1 MYDMSQ
7 RNQKLVIFQKM
18 KLVFIFLFL
27 VINSAFASE
36 LVLTG
41 TVISN
46 NQKMIPARYMG
57 YVKKINF
64 EVGDSVKREDTLFE
78 LESAEFDILES
89 QADLALEQAKLMV
102 NVYENRKSSLQ
113 KEKRKLDKEKKLYSK
128 QDFKMNM
135 DDISE
140 AADNISASL
149 ESAQILVKEASEK
162 TKQFASVMGYLK
174 IKAPNDGILVDKKIR
189 VGDMVAPG
197 MLTMIIVD
205 MDNLEIEAEV
215 AESDLKYVRRNKVI
229 KMTIPS
235 LNYKASGYIKAIVPS
250 ANPMAHTFKIRVHF
264 EKKND
269 MIFPGMYAKVFVD
282 LTNEISSKLN

>member
-1 MYDMSQ
+1 M
-7 RNQKLVIFQKM
+7 
-18 KLVFIFLFL
+18 FISTTYLF
-27 VINSAFASE
+27 SAN

-64 EVGDSVKREDTLFE
+64 EIGDSVKREDTLFE
-78 LESAEFDILES
+78 MESAEFDIMES

-102 NVYENRKSSLQ
+102 DVYQTKLDNIKKDR
-113 KEKRKLDKEKKLYSK
+113 RKLKFNRGDMTDSGFGFE
-128 QDFKMNM
+128 M
-135 DDISE
+135 DDIQQST
-140 AADNISASL
+140 DNVSASL
-149 ESAQILVKEASEK
+149 ESAQILVEQASEK
-162 TKQFASVMGYLK
+162 TKQFATIAGYLK
-174 IKAPNDGILVDKKIR
+174 VKAPNDGIVVQKNIR

-205 MDNLEIEAEV
+205 MDHLEIDAEV
-215 AESDLKYVRRNKVI
+215 AESDLRYVRRNKVVDI
-229 KMTIPS
+229 KIPS

-264 EKKND
+264 EKKNN
-269 MIFPGMYAKVFVD
+269 MIFPGMYAKVIID
-282 LTNEISSKLN
+282 LTNELQDRM

>member
-1 MYDMSQ
+1 MHKKYI
-7 RNQKLVIFQKM
+7 LFFLI
-18 KLVFIFLFL
+18 VFTSLY
-27 VINSAFASE
+27 SAE

-57 YVKKINF
+57 YIKKVNF
-64 EVGDSVKREDTLFE
+64 EVGDRVEREDTLFE

-102 NVYENRKSSLQ
+102 DVYQTRLNVFKKR
-113 KEKRKLDKEKKLYSK
+113 KRKLKRDKKLFSK
-128 QDFKMNM
+128 KNFRYEME
-135 DDISE
+135 DISE
-140 AADNISASL
+140 SIDNISASL
-149 ESAQILVKEASEK
+149 ESAQVMVKQASEK
-162 TKQFASVMGYLK
+162 TKQFATVAGYLK
-174 IKAPNDGILVDKKIR
+174 VKAPNDGIIVEKRIR

-205 MDNLEIEAEV
+205 MDHLEIEAEV
-215 AESDLKYVRRNKVI
+215 AESDLKYVRQKKVVTV
-229 KMTIPS
+229 KIPS
-235 LNYKASGYIKAIVPS
+235 LRYRASGYIKAIVPS

-264 EKKND
+264 EKTND

-282 LTNEISSKLN
+282 LTNELKR

>member
-1 MYDMSQ
+1 MVV
-7 RNQKLVIFQKM
+7 LQKM
-18 KLVFIFLFL
+18 KFAIALLFIAL
-27 VINSAFASE
+27 NSVVASE
-36 LVLTG
+36 LILTG

-46 NQKMIPARYMG
+46 NEKMIPARYMG

-64 EVGDSVKREDTLFE
+64 EVGDVVEREDTLFE

-102 NVYENRKSSLQ
+102 DVYESRRNSLK
-113 KEKRKLDKEKKLYSK
+113 KEKRNLERDRKLFSK

-140 AADNISASL
+140 ATDNVSSSL
-149 ESAQILVKEASEK
+149 ESAQVLVKEASEK

-174 IKAPNDGILVDKKIR
+174 VKAPNNGILVDKRIR

-205 MDNLEIEAEV
+205 MDHLEIEAEV
-215 AESDLKYVRRNKVI
+215 AESDLKYVRRNKVVNI
-229 KMTIPS
+229 KIPS
-235 LNYKASGYIKAIVPS
+235 LGYKASGYIKAVVPS

-269 MIFPGMYAKVFVD
+269 MIFPGMYAKVFID
-282 LTNEISSKLN
+282 LTNEIANKLN